1 MQTKTSV
8 KPNKTNA
15 HIITFILI
23 LLFFSFF
30 QVNTQAQEN
39 AYIIGPN
46 DVIKIAIFA
55 GGEKQHDEEITVS
68 EQGMIN
74 APFIG
79 IIKAEGLTP
88 SELEKEIAG
97 PLAKEFFVDP
107 EVNILLKGSKSK
119 IYVNGEV
126 KNPNAYEFQPGI
138 TALNA
143 CIMAGGFTTFAAPNR
158 TKIVR
163 KKGEEVEI
171 IKINLNKVKDG
182 KIPDIV
188 LKPDDR
194 IHVPE
199 TWL

>member
-1 MQTKTSV
+1 M
-8 KPNKTNA
+8 KPLKKLNTINA
-15 HIITFILI
+15 HIITFLVISF
-23 LLFFSFF
+23 FFSFF
-30 QVNTQAQEN
+30 QINAQAQEN

-46 DVIKIAIFA
+46 DVIKITIFA
-55 GGEKQHDEEITVS
+55 GGEKQYDEEITVS
-68 EQGMIN
+68 SQGMIN

-79 IIKAEGLTP
+79 TIKAEGLTP
-88 SELEKEIAG
+88 SELEKEITA
-97 PLAKEFFVDP
+97 PLSKEYFVNP
-107 EVNILLKGSKSK
+107 KVNIRLQGSKSK
-119 IYVNGEV
+119 IYVDGEV
-126 KNPNAYEFQPGI
+126 KKPNAYEFQPGI

-158 TKIVR
+158 TKIIR
-163 KKGEEVEI
+163 KQGQEVEI

-182 KIPDIV
+182 KISDIE

>member
-1 MQTKTSV
+1 M
-8 KPNKTNA
+8 KPFKKLNKINT
-15 HIITFILI
+15 HVIT
-23 LLFFSFF
+23 LLVISFF
-30 QVNTQAQEN
+30 LSVSQITALAQEG

-46 DVIKIAIFA
+46 DVINITIFA

-68 EQGMIN
+68 SQGTIN

-79 IIKAEGLTP
+79 TIKAEGLTP

-97 PLAKEFFVDP
+97 PLAKEYFVNP
-107 EVNILLKGSKSK
+107 KVNVRLKGSKSK
-119 IYVNGEV
+119 IYIDGEV
-126 KNPNAYEFQPGI
+126 KKPDAYEFQPGI

-163 KKGEEVEI
+163 KQGEEVEI

-182 KIPDIV
+182 KIPDIE